1 LASEG
6 VKLEEVKGGS
16 GPLSGNENSHKKET
30 REAELYKMLKKL
42 VESPAF
48 DYNPAT
54 LLSTKDIFNA
64 LSRRII
70 DWHTFLKDQKEAGP
84 Y

>member
-16 GPLSGNENSHKKET
+16 GPFSGNENSHEQET

-48 DYNPAT
+48 DYNPVT

-70 DWHTFLKDQKEAGP
+70 DWRTFLKDQKEAGP
-84 Y
+84 F

>member
-1 LASEG
+1 
-6 VKLEEVKGGS
+6 
-16 GPLSGNENSHKKET
+16 
-30 REAELYKMLKKL
+30 MLKKL

-70 DWHTFLKDQKEAGP
+70 DWRTFLKDQKEAGP
-84 Y
+84 F